1 MISACRVNSIYSYP
15 RIGSHDHTIQFN
27 NECFFYLTQFS
38 FTAEE
43 NQTVTKTVIDAVLA
57 DHGGD
62 KCPWSAA
69 ELRGTLTATHGFIIA
84 ALV

>member
-1 MISACRVNSIYSYP
+1 M
-15 RIGSHDHTIQFN
+15 
-27 NECFFYLTQFS
+27 
-38 FTAEE
+38 
-43 NQTVTKTVIDAVLA
+43 TKTVIDAVLA